1 MKIVKR
7 EKNKTYTLDSQE
19 VGAKQISCL
28 NNPLSLK
35 ILQSLRDEP
44 LYPKQIAKKLK
55 VHEQNVYYYIHN
67 LEKAKIIK
75 VVKQEMVQGTVAK
88 FYSLVS
94 DSFYV
99 KINDFREST
108 KLDERESE
116 FLKPFIENGKFN
128 ALIVVGSP
136 DPHGQQKARSRDGY
150 FGMDLALFFG
160 TFLNNITDGRVK
172 LDTEI
177 QDKDLK
183 ENNLV
188 ILGGPIVNRVAE
200 MINKKAPIYFDEKK
214 KGFYSSVSD
223 KVYANEEVG
232 VINKFQSPF
241 NKEKQVLFIAG
252 IRNMGTKA
260 AILAFL
266 QKFNEIE
273 KGNNLDRKI
282 KSKVVEGVDLDS
294 DGIVD
299 SVEIL
304 E

>member
-1 MKIVKR
+1 MKIIKR
-7 EKNKTYTLDSQE
+7 EKDKTYALNTLE
-19 VGAKQISCL
+19 VSAKQISCL

-35 ILQSLRDEP
+35 ILQILKDES

-55 VHEQNVYYYIHN
+55 VHEQNVYYYVHN
-67 LEKAKIIK
+67 LERAKLIK
-75 VVKQEMVQGTVAK
+75 VVRQEMVQGTIAK
-88 FYSLVS
+88 FYSLVA

-99 KINDFREST
+99 KIKDFKEST
-108 KLDERESE
+108 KLDERNSD
-116 FLKPFIENGKFN
+116 FLKPFIENSKFN

-136 DPHGQQKARSRDGY
+136 DPHGEQKARSRDGY

-160 TFLNNITDGRVK
+160 TFLNNITEGKVK

-177 QDKDLK
+177 QEKDLR

-188 ILGGPIVNRVAE
+188 VLGGPIVNKTAE
-200 MINKKAPIYFDEKK
+200 MINKKSPIYFDEKK
-214 KGFYSSVSD
+214 KGFYSSVSK
-223 KVYANEEVG
+223 KVYANEEIG

-241 NKEKQVLFIAG
+241 NKDKSILYIAG

-260 AILAFL
+260 AILTFL
-266 QKFNEIE
+266 QKFHDIE

-282 KSKVVEGVDLDS
+282 QGKVIEGIDLDS